1 MDNESGALDL
11 QCRKRIYEYI
21 VNNPGVH
28 FRELQRSLGMPVGSL
43 EYHLRYM
50 EKRELVSARND
61 AGYSRFYSKN
71 KFNPEVKSI
80 IAFMRQPIPR
90 GILLFLLRERKSS
103 HGGILVNFRISA
115 ATLSYHLKR
124 MCNTGVLRVE
134 KAGRESFFEICQPDK
149 VEEIVIVYRRS
160 FFNGIV
166 EDFSLSWLMENSK
179 DR

>member
-1 MDNESGALDL
+1 MEKESDALNL

-21 VNNPGVH
+21 ADNPGVH

-50 EKRELVSARND
+50 EKRELVSSRND
-61 AGYSRFYSKN
+61 AGYSRYYSRN
-71 KFNPEVKSI
+71 RYDPEAKSI

-90 GILLFLLRERKSS
+90 GIILFLLKEKKSS
-103 HGGILVNFRISA
+103 HGGILANFKISA

-124 MCNTGVLRVE
+124 MCNLGILRME
-134 KAGRESFFEICQPDK
+134 KAGRESFYEICQPDK
-149 VEEIVIVYRRS
+149 VEEIVIIYRRS

-166 EDFSLSWLMENSK
+166 EDFALSWLSEK
-179 DR
+179 

>member
-1 MDNESGALDL
+1 MDDESDALDL
-11 QCRKRIYEYI
+11 QCRKKIYEYV

-43 EYHLRYM
+43 EYHLRYL
-50 EKRELVSARND
+50 EKRELLSSRND
-61 AGYSRFYSKN
+61 AGYSRFYSRN
-71 KFNPEVKSI
+71 KFDPEAKSI

-103 HGGILVNFRISA
+103 HGGILDNFKISA

-124 MCNTGVLRVE
+124 MCDTRVLRSE
-134 KAGRESFFEICQPDK
+134 KAGRESFFEICQPEK
-149 VEEIVIVYRRS
+149 LEEIVIVYRRS

-166 EDFSLSWLMENSK
+166 EDFAMSWLWEK
-179 DR
+179 